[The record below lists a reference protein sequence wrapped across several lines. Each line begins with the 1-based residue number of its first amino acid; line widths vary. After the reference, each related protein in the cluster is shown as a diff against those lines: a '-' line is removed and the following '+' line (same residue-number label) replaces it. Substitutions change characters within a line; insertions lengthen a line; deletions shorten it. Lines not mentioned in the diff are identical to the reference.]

1 MIERKIKTMND
12 NNWNGKCILNLDGQ
26 FNGIMDNLIDHIQK
40 AQEQA
45 LIHKIKVNSI
55 LIDKGIAVSNGF
67 YDAGITGSNE
77 LSYVGQIPP
86 MVLGLNVVYVNN
98 LKDKGVNFALC
109 YIERKEKNKM
119 EEVKSEK
126 LVIFDYLTN
135 ELRKEVEKDY
145 PNKSQIKRLRIQLN
159 DILKDIE

>member
-1 MIERKIKTMND
+1 MNG
-12 NNWNGKCILNLDGQ
+12 NNWDGKCVVNLDGQ
-26 FNGIMDNLIDHIQK
+26 FNGMMDNLIDHIRE

-45 LIHKIKVNSI
+45 LIHNIKVNSI
-55 LIDKGIAVSNGF
+55 LIDKGIAISNGF
-67 YDAGITGSNE
+67 YDVTNLDGLHTD
-77 LSYVGQIPP
+77 VRKIPP

-98 LKDKGVNFALC
+98 LKDKGANFALC
-109 YIERKEKNKM
+109 YIERKEENKM
-119 EEVKSEK
+119 EKAESER
-126 LVIFDYLTN
+126 LVIFDYLTK